1 MSLPVAN
8 AHRLRAAAEL
18 LAERAAP
25 LMLAMAV

>member
-1 MSLPVAN
+1 MPVAN
-8 AHRLRAAAEL
+8 IHRLRAAAEL